1 MPRIPRGV
9 AGSAGPRY
17 AGGVNDTHQGLE
29 IGSLFAGCRVER
41 LLGRGT
47 GGSVYL
53 ATRAGGEA
61 VVLKLLAP
69 GLARDPQA
77 RARFLREWEALSKL
91 RPHPNLMR
99 VHEVHDG
106 ERPYLVA
113 EHVPGQA
120 LDVLLRQGPLAPRR
134 AAEITR
140 DMALGLGAVHALG
153 LLHRDVKPANAIV
166 AAEGPAKVVDFG
178 LAKDLFRT
186 GLTHPGQIL
195 GTVLYMAP
203 EVWEE
208 EEEEPD
214 ARADVFSLGVT
225 LYELLVGRPP
235 FLGDDPSEVADAVLE
250 GDYRLLAEAAP
261 HVPQELDFVVRQMLA
276 TEPGERYGRMEEV
289 AKDLG
294 AVLEGRMARVPA
306 LSDGEG
312 RRWPLLP
319 GAWFTLGSAETSQI
333 VLPGTGPSHAE
344 LRREAEGF
352 VVRDLGSA
360 GGTFLEGV
368 AVEPGA
374 ARRLVEGA
382 QLRVGLHELTFHSGA
397 PAREGG
403 ASYRTD
409 VERVQASL
417 ELCQAL
423 ARARDPRAALYLL
436 ERLAP
441 DPSEAERAR
450 VSLEPS
456 LGPAATG
463 AILGRRD
470 PSHGLGAPGAISELL
485 GEITGARV
493 EGPLGWLSW
502 WRQVRLSAP
511 TQVGPGLGPRAVLQ
525 SSNGFALPL
534 GDAGVVL
541 VGRDERCA
549 LRLPPPAPRLR
560 ATLLRLHRRWI
571 LIAEGEPFSLGGV
584 PTRAGFLDPGQVAC
598 LGEVQLRL
606 EVSPGA
612 ERSLDPT
619 TFQALWS
626 LAHPSVLAFALGLL
640 SSSPGSSLGSKGLG
654 GPSSGAVQ
662 ESQEALRGQAQQLL
676 TQAFGPGDPAAWGA
690 LLARGV
696 LAGGEPLPAQV
707 FPEPGRAS

>member
-1 MPRIPRGV
+1 M
-9 AGSAGPRY
+9 
-17 AGGVNDTHQGLE
+17 
-29 IGSLFAGCRVER
+29 FADCRVER

-53 ATRAGGEA
+53 ATRPDGEA

-106 ERPYLVA
+106 ERPFLVA
-113 EHVPGQA
+113 EHVPGEA

-134 AAEITR
+134 AVEIAR

-186 GLTHPGQIL
+186 GLTQPGQLL

-208 EEEEPD
+208 EEEPD
-214 ARADVFSLGVT
+214 ARADVFSLGAT
-225 LYELLVGRPP
+225 LYELLVGHPP

-250 GDYRLLAEAAP
+250 GDYQLLAEAAP
-261 HVPQELDFVVRQMLA
+261 HVPRELDFVVRQMLA
-276 TEPGERYGRMEEV
+276 TEPQERYGRMEEV
-289 AKDLG
+289 AKDLD
-294 AVLEGRMARVPA
+294 AVLAGQFARIPA
-306 LSDGEG
+306 LSDGAG

-319 GAWFTLGSAETSQI
+319 GSWFTLGSAEASQI
-333 VLPGTGPSHAE
+333 VLPDADPSHAE

-360 GGTFLEGV
+360 GGTVLEGV
-368 AVEPGA
+368 AVQPGA
-374 ARRLVEGA
+374 ARPLVEGA
-382 QLRVGLHELTFHSGA
+382 RLRVGLHELTFHEGA
-397 PAREGG
+397 PARAGG
-403 ASYRTD
+403 ASYRAD
-409 VERVQASL
+409 VERIEAPL
-417 ELCQAL
+417 EVCQAL

-441 DPSEAERAR
+441 DPSQAERAR
-450 VSLEPS
+450 TRLEPS
-456 LGPAATG
+456 LGAAAT
-463 AILGRRD
+463 AAVLARRD
-470 PSHGLGAPGAISELL
+470 PSHGLGTPGAISELL
-485 GEITGARV
+485 SQITGAKV

-511 TQVGPGLGPRAVLQ
+511 TQVGSGPGAPAVLQ

-534 GDAGVVL
+534 QDSGVVL
-541 VGRDERCA
+541 VGRDERCG

-571 LIAEGEPFSLGGV
+571 LIAEGEPISLGGEPV
-584 PTRAGFLDPGQVAC
+584 SAGFLDPGQVAC
-598 LGEVQLRL
+598 LGQVQLRL
-606 EVSPGA
+606 EVSGSSEP
-612 ERSLDPT
+612 SLDPT
-619 TFQALWS
+619 TFRALWS
-626 LAHPSVLAFALGLL
+626 LAHPATLTFALGLL
-640 SSSPGSSLGSKGLG
+640 TSSRSKEGLR
-654 GPSSGAVQ
+654 GALQ
-662 ESQEALRGQAQQLL
+662 EESEEALRRAAQQLL
-676 TQAFGPGDPAAWGA
+676 TQALGPGDPEVWRG

-696 LAGGEPLPAQV
+696 LASGVPLPVQL
-707 FPEPGRAS
+707 FPETLCLETGAAS

>member
-1 MPRIPRGV
+1 MPRNPGRV
-9 AGSAGPRY
+9 AGSPGPRY
-17 AGGVNDTHQGLE
+17 AGPVKDTSSGLE
-29 IGSLFAGCRVER
+29 IGSVFAGCRVER

-53 ATRAGGEA
+53 ARRPGGEA

-69 GLARDPQA
+69 GLARDPEA

-106 ERPYLVA
+106 ERPSLVA

-134 AAEITR
+134 AAEIAR

-186 GLTHPGQIL
+186 GLTQPGQIL

-208 EEEEPD
+208 EEEPD
-214 ARADVFSLGVT
+214 ARADVFSLGAT

-235 FLGDDPSEVADAVLE
+235 FLGDDPSEVADAVLD

-276 TEPGERYGRMEEV
+276 IEPRERYGRMEEV
-289 AKDLG
+289 ARDLD
-294 AVLEGRMARVPA
+294 AVLDGRLARVPA
-306 LSDGEG
+306 LSDGAG

-319 GAWFTLGSAETSQI
+319 GPWFTLGSAETCQV
-333 VLPGTGPSHAE
+333 VLPDAGPSQAE
-344 LRREAEGF
+344 IRRGPEGF
-352 VVRDLGSA
+352 VLRDLGSA
-360 GGTFLEGV
+360 GGTQLDGL
-368 AVEPGA
+368 AVQPGA
-374 ARRLVEGA
+374 ARALAEGA
-382 QLRVGLHELTFHSGA
+382 RLRVGLHELTFTAGA
-397 PAREGG
+397 AAREGG
-403 ASYRTD
+403 ASYRAD
-409 VERVQASL
+409 VERVQAPL
-417 ELCQAL
+417 EVCQAL

-441 DPSEAERAR
+441 DPGEAERAR
-450 VSLEPS
+450 AILEPR
-456 LGPAATG
+456 LGAAATE
-463 AILGRRD
+463 AVLARRD
-470 PSHGLGAPGAISELL
+470 PNHGHGTPEAISALL
-485 GEITGARV
+485 GEITGGRV

-511 TQVGPGLGPRAVLQ
+511 IQVGPGCGFGCGSGFGAPAVLQ

-534 GDAGVVL
+534 GASGVVL

-571 LIAEGEPFSLGGV
+571 LLAEGAPISLGGA
-584 PTRAGFLDPGQVAC
+584 PCSAGFLDPGQVAS
-598 LGEVQLRL
+598 LGQVQLRL
-606 EVSPGA
+606 EVSGSA
-612 ERSLDPT
+612 ELGLDPT
-619 TFQALWS
+619 TFRALWS
-626 LAHPSVLAFALGLL
+626 LAHPATLAFALGLL
-640 SSSPGSSLGSKGLG
+640 SSSRSSQEL
-654 GPSSGAVQ
+654 GPSAQ
-662 ESQEALRGQAQQLL
+662 ESEEALRGVARERL
-676 TQAFGPGDPAAWGA
+676 TQALGPGDPEVWRGS
-690 LLARGV
+690 LARGV
-696 LAGGEPLPAQV
+696 LVSGEPLPAQL
-707 FPEPGRAS
+707 FPESGLAS